1 MGGEVGLPSCKL
13 AGPPEELCMNMVF
26 REGDFCTHCE
36 TFNACGDLMY
46 GGGSTKCRKMA
57 M

>member
-1 MGGEVGLPSCKL
+1 VGGEVGLPSCKL